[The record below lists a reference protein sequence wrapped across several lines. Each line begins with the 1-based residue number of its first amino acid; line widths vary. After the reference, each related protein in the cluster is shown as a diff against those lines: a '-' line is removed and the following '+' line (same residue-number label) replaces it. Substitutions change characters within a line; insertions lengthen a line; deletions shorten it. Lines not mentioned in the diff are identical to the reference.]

1 MSNVLQKR
9 ANLSSASREGLLE
22 RDTEPTANYEE
33 AFEGLL
39 QGLKDEGRYRVF
51 LDIGRNVGSIPLADV
66 RGVNGVEKVAV
77 WCSNDYLGMSQHPSV
92 MQAVES
98 ALHTYGAGAG
108 GTRNISGTH
117 HLLVDLEA
125 ELAELQD
132 KEAALLFTSG
142 FVAND
147 TALSTLGA
155 VLPNSILLSDANNH
169 ASMIAGIRN
178 SRTERAI
185 FRHSDP
191 EHLAHLLK
199 QISSERPK
207 IVAFESIYS
216 MEGDIAP
223 LEELIEVC
231 KRFGAFIYVD
241 ETHAVGVYGK
251 RGGGIIQ
258 ERGLLAEV
266 DMIQGGLGKGFGVVG
281 GFVTGTKKAVDV
293 VRSYGG
299 GFIFTTSLPPIVCA
313 GALASVRYLKQSQV
327 ERETLYSR
335 VRELKNELRA
345 ADIPILHT
353 PGHMVPVMV
362 RDSFRCKEIAD
373 CLLNKYGI
381 YVQPINYPTVPK
393 GEERL
398 RVTPTAAHSSEMVK
412 DFVEKLRSA
421 WSECHLPHAGLQ

>member
-1 MSNVLQKR
+1 MSNLLQNR
-9 ANLSSASREGLLE
+9 QTAVPAFSGENPQEATDYEQSFSELLEGLRE
-22 RDTEPTANYEE
+22 
-33 AFEGLL
+33 
-39 QGLKDEGRYRVF
+39 EGRYRVF
-51 LDIGRNVGSIPLADV
+51 LDIGRQVGGNPRAHV
-66 RGVNGVEKVAV
+66 RGIEGVKHVDV
-77 WCSNDYLGMSQHPSV
+77 WCSNDYLGMSHHPSV
-92 MQAVES
+92 IQAVED

-117 HLLVDLEA
+117 HLLVDLEE
-125 ELAELQD
+125 ELAELHEKQG
-132 KEAALLFTSG
+132 ALLFTSG

-155 VLPNSILLSDANNH
+155 VLKDSIILSDANNH

-191 EHLAHLLK
+191 EHLGHLLQ
-199 QISSERPK
+199 QISPSRPK

-223 LEELIEVC
+223 LAELIEVC
-231 KRFGAFIYVD
+231 KRFGAFIYID

-251 RGGGIIQ
+251 RGGGIVADQ
-258 ERGLLAEV
+258 GLLAEV
-266 DMIQGGLGKGFGVVG
+266 DMIQGGLGKGYGVVG
-281 GFVTGTKKAVDV
+281 GFVTGSAKAIDV

-299 GFIFTTSLPPIVCA
+299 GFIFTTSLPPVVCA
-313 GALASVRYLKQSQV
+313 GALASVRHLKQSQV
-327 ERETLYSR
+327 ERETLFER
-335 VRELKNELRA
+335 VKQLKNELRA

-362 RDSFRCKEIAD
+362 ANSFRCKEIAD
-373 CLLNKYGI
+373 CLLKKYQV

-398 RVTPTAAHSSEMVK
+398 RVTPTAAHSAETVSE
-412 DFVEKLRSA
+412 FVEKLRRA
-421 WSECHLPHAGLQ
+421 WSECHLPNAGLQ